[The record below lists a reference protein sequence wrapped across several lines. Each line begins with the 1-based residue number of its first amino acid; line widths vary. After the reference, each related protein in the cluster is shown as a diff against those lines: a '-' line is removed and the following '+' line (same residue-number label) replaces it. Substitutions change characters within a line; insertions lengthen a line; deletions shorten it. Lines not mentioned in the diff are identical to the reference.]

1 MNFYLIRDTSKTWIG
16 TLQKN
21 KNLNKEI
28 DLGNLNKL
36 VYRKKYYLK
45 IKYWNLSDAISRM

>member
-36 VYRKKYYLK
+36 VYWKN
-45 IKYWNLSDAISRM
+45 IISNLNIQTWVMQSVV